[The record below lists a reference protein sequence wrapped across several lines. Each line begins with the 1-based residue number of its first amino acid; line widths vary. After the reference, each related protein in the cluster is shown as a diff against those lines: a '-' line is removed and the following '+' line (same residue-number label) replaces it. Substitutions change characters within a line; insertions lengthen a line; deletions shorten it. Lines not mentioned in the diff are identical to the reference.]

1 MMNEKEYENHL
12 FEKLLP
18 RLFKEDDVIT
28 NIQKESFDYFIHH
41 RLQRIIDEEPMIDV
55 HLDNI
60 THIQVIFSQVY
71 VDYPYIVD
79 EKRQIKYITPN
90 EARIRELTY
99 SSAVSIDVTVREFI
113 NHELKSEKVLRKIGI
128 ARIPMMINTSKC
140 NLYNKTARQRCIL
153 GECDNDTGGY
163 FIIRGKERV
172 LITQERGN
180 LNHVYI
186 FKNKAS
192 VKYSHTA
199 EIRSTSEE
207 NGHSI
212 LVQMR
217 LYASSHR
224 ITVVLPFFT
233 QEISLSTFFLI
244 LGCDESYLDE
254 LFNSLILDGETHQV
268 SVILRKIK
276 REMSIIGSPEKALQD
291 TSNYVVHSMIKENR
305 PDYISN
311 LLHTD
316 MFPHLGITSSV
327 LDKIRFLVFMLNK
340 LLQTYIGKRAQDD
353 RDHLNNKRFE
363 TAGYL
368 VSELFR
374 ALYKRLVRT
383 IEPQIQKKHDISTIL
398 SRTSLITQGLKTCF
412 ATGNWGIPKSNYI
425 RCGVSQILSRLSFNS
440 TISHL
445 RRILIP
451 IGKEGK
457 NSKIRQIHSSQYG
470 FICPSECFDPDT
482 PILMWDGSIKLA
494 KDIVVG
500 DMLIDDD
507 GKPTRV
513 RKTIAGTTEMYEI
526 KPTKNNFMN
535 HTVTSNHI
543 LTLKVR
549 KYKSVRIHRNTF
561 VATWFDKKDLRFR
574 SKEGFISKDEAQRYL
589 TTIPDDNI
597 IDITIDQYLP
607 LSDHVKK
614 HLVLFKCNG
623 IQWEK
628 QIIELDPYILG
639 MWLGDGDSKGNA
651 FYSEDIE
658 LINYWKK
665 WANDNNQ
672 DIKLIRKKNTC
683 DYNYTYQEH
692 QINDP
697 EKYRPDIHYSISGLK
712 EKLSKYNLIKNK
724 HIPKEFLVN
733 DRETRLKVLA
743 GLIDTDGSVRSNG
756 HEIRIQQGPANTRIV
771 EDALLLAQSLGFS
784 CHLNKGISKWTDK
797 KTKEKRQSTYTEL
810 YITGE
815 FIHEIPTLLPRKKL
829 NDHSQ
834 NEIAEKR
841 CSSFLQSLF
850 TIEQKGIG
858 EFVGWQLEGNGRF
871 LGKDATI
878 LHNTPEG
885 QSAGV
890 VKNFTLFSCVSTRTD
905 SSHLHNLFELHFKDL
920 LIENGNNFLLLN
932 GRIISMLNNVEEFIT
947 RFYEFKKSKL
957 FPFSISISYDKTLR
971 TLYIFSDDGRVLRPL
986 WNLRE
991 YDWDSICY
999 HMKECKW
1006 SWRKLLDN
1014 NIIVFVDSYELEN
1027 CLVAMR
1033 PQDITPNHQYAE
1045 IHPSFMFG
1053 ICTHLIP
1060 YVDHIQAPRI
1070 TYQGSMGKQAIGVY
1084 ASSNSVRCDTVVH
1097 YLQYPEKP
1105 IVHTHYSEMLGY
1117 DKLPSGNNL
1126 IVAIACYGGYN
1137 QEDSVI
1143 FNQSS
1148 IDRGVF
1154 RCFTY
1159 RTIMTEEKKRNNNS
1173 HEIIELPDK
1182 SIQNSVYNYSKLNSR
1197 GIIDVGAYV
1206 GPNDVIIGK
1215 TVFTHKKGITQK
1227 SDNSVVVRNG
1237 EEGYIDRIFESIT
1250 PDGYLMIKVKI
1261 RYLRIPEIGD
1271 KTACYHPDT
1280 DVLTSSGW
1288 KPITDISIRDKVAC
1302 LIKGKELQYL
1312 YPTEVQ
1318 SYDYNGKMYSVQSSK
1333 VDLCVTPNHRMYIGN
1348 SKRKNH
1354 GIQRADEIYGKIRS
1368 YKNNVD
1374 TWVPEKIMD
1383 KFILPAYGHL
1393 PDLEIDLEAWCVF
1406 MGIWY
1411 AEGSCTICY
1420 NDNGSIKTRKID
1432 IAANK
1437 QRVRDALEIC
1447 MEKIGLKWN
1456 LHMSRGELVKWYCSD
1471 LRLIYYLKPLSVGA
1485 INKKLPDWCFQ
1496 LDQYHSRKFI
1506 DGMVLGDGNYMKDTT
1521 TVRYYTSS
1529 IHLRDD
1535 FQRLCLHAGYGCNYY
1550 LKTVA
1555 GTKSMCLGKEIQT
1568 TADYWTLT
1576 ICKTQVN
1583 PIVNKYLS
1591 SKDIQHDQWLDYA
1604 GSVHCCTVPTD
1615 DGVIL
1620 VRRNGKPVWCGQSRS
1635 AQKGTI
1641 GMILRQEDMPFT
1653 SEGIV
1658 PDIIINPHSQPSRMT
1673 INQLLECVAAK
1684 GAVINGKYVYSTP
1697 FSQYSHDIVDT
1708 LTNDL
1713 FSCGYERHGNETMY
1727 NGLTG
1732 EMFKTQIFIGPTY
1745 YQRLKHLVGCKI
1757 HARDH
1762 GSVQSLVRQ
1771 PLEGRSKEGGL
1782 RFGEMERDC
1791 MISHGVSRF
1800 LNERLFDLSDS
1811 FKILICRSCGCI
1823 PNQANR
1829 CCYCDKE
1836 DTIYLV
1842 NMPYAC
1848 KLLFQELM
1856 AIGLKIHFRLTDN

>member
-1 MMNEKEYENHL
+1 MEEKEYENHL
-12 FEKLLP
+12 FNKLLP
-18 RLFKEDDVIT
+18 KLFKDDDVIT

-55 HLDNI
+55 YLDNMN
-60 THIQVIFSQVY
+60 HIQVIFSQVY

-99 SSAVSIDVTVREFI
+99 SSSVSIDVVIKEFT
-113 NHELKSEKVLRKIGI
+113 NHELKSEKVFRKIGI

-140 NLYNKTARQRCIL
+140 NLYNKTPQQRCVL
-153 GECDNDTGGY
+153 GECQNDTGGY

-186 FKNKAS
+186 FKQKS
-192 VKYSHTA
+192 SIKYSHTA

-212 LVQMR
+212 MIQMR
-217 LYASSHR
+217 LYPVTHR
-224 ITVVLPFFT
+224 ITIVLPFFN
-233 QEISLSTFFLI
+233 QEISLASIFLI
-244 LGCDESYLDE
+244 FGYGESDIDQL
-254 LFNSLILDGETHQV
+254 LQTLILNNDTHQI

-276 REMSIIGSPEKALQD
+276 REMNIIGSSEKALQE
-291 TSNYVVHSMIKENR
+291 TSNYIVHSMIKENR
-305 PDYISN
+305 PEYISSILN
-311 LLHTD
+311 ID
-316 MFPHLGITSSV
+316 MFPHLGITSTV
-327 LDKIRFLVFMLNK
+327 LDKVRFLVFMLNK
-340 LLQTYIGKRAQDD
+340 LLQTYIGHRAQDD

-398 SRTSLITQGLKTCF
+398 NRTSLITQGLKTCF

-425 RCGVSQILSRLSFNS
+425 RCGVSQILSRLSYNS

-470 FICPSECFDPDT
+470 FICPSE
-482 PILMWDGSIKLA
+482 
-494 KDIVVG
+494 
-500 DMLIDDD
+500 
-507 GKPTRV
+507 
-513 RKTIAGTTEMYEI
+513 
-526 KPTKNNFMN
+526 
-535 HTVTSNHI
+535 
-543 LTLKVR
+543 
-549 KYKSVRIHRNTF
+549 
-561 VATWFDKKDLRFR
+561 
-574 SKEGFISKDEAQRYL
+574 
-589 TTIPDDNI
+589 
-597 IDITIDQYLP
+597 
-607 LSDHVKK
+607 
-614 HLVLFKCNG
+614 
-623 IQWEK
+623 
-628 QIIELDPYILG
+628 
-639 MWLGDGDSKGNA
+639 
-651 FYSEDIE
+651 
-658 LINYWKK
+658 
-665 WANDNNQ
+665 
-672 DIKLIRKKNTC
+672 
-683 DYNYTYQEH
+683 
-692 QINDP
+692 
-697 EKYRPDIHYSISGLK
+697 
-712 EKLSKYNLIKNK
+712 
-724 HIPKEFLVN
+724 
-733 DRETRLKVLA
+733 
-743 GLIDTDGSVRSNG
+743 
-756 HEIRIQQGPANTRIV
+756 
-771 EDALLLAQSLGFS
+771 
-784 CHLNKGISKWTDK
+784 
-797 KTKEKRQSTYTEL
+797 
-810 YITGE
+810 
-815 FIHEIPTLLPRKKL
+815 
-829 NDHSQ
+829 
-834 NEIAEKR
+834 
-841 CSSFLQSLF
+841 
-850 TIEQKGIG
+850 
-858 EFVGWQLEGNGRF
+858 
-871 LGKDATI
+871 
-878 LHNTPEG
+878 TPEG
-885 QSAGV
+885 HSAGV
-890 VKNFTLFSCVSTRTD
+890 VKNFTLFSCVSTRMD
-905 SSHLHNLFELHFKDL
+905 SSHLHNLLEMHFKDL
-920 LIENGNNFLLLN
+920 FLDDGNTFLLLN
-932 GRIISMLNNVEEFIT
+932 GRIINMVNDVQQFIQ
-947 RFYEFKKSKL
+947 RFYEYKKSKL
-957 FPFSISISYDKTLR
+957 FPFSVSISYDEALQ
-971 TLYIFSDDGRVLRPL
+971 TLYIYSDDGRVLRPL

-991 YDWDSICY
+991 YDWDSISY
-999 HMKECKW
+999 HVKQCKW
-1006 SWRKLLDN
+1006 SWGKLVDH
-1014 NIIVFVDSYELEN
+1014 NIIVYVDSYQLEN
-1027 CLVAMR
+1027 SLVAMKIR
-1033 PQDITPNHQYAE
+1033 DITPKHDYAE
-1045 IHPSFMFG
+1045 IHPSFMFA

-1084 ASSNSVRCDTVVH
+1084 ASNNEVRCDTVVH
-1097 YLQYPEKP
+1097 CLQYPEKP
-1105 IVHTHYSEMLGY
+1105 IVHTHFSELLGY

-1159 RTIMTEEKKRNNNS
+1159 RSIMTEEKKRNNNS

-1197 GIIDVGAYV
+1197 GIIDVGTYV

-1227 SDNSVVVRNG
+1227 SDNSVVIRNG

-1271 KTACYHPDT
+1271 KTA
-1280 DVLTSSGW
+1280 
-1288 KPITDISIRDKVAC
+1288 
-1302 LIKGKELQYL
+1302 
-1312 YPTEVQ
+1312 
-1318 SYDYNGKMYSVQSSK
+1318 
-1333 VDLCVTPNHRMYIGN
+1333 
-1348 SKRKNH
+1348 
-1354 GIQRADEIYGKIRS
+1354 
-1368 YKNNVD
+1368 
-1374 TWVPEKIMD
+1374 
-1383 KFILPAYGHL
+1383 
-1393 PDLEIDLEAWCVF
+1393 
-1406 MGIWY
+1406 
-1411 AEGSCTICY
+1411 
-1420 NDNGSIKTRKID
+1420 
-1432 IAANK
+1432 
-1437 QRVRDALEIC
+1437 
-1447 MEKIGLKWN
+1447 
-1456 LHMSRGELVKWYCSD
+1456 
-1471 LRLIYYLKPLSVGA
+1471 
-1485 INKKLPDWCFQ
+1485 
-1496 LDQYHSRKFI
+1496 
-1506 DGMVLGDGNYMKDTT
+1506 
-1521 TVRYYTSS
+1521 
-1529 IHLRDD
+1529 
-1535 FQRLCLHAGYGCNYY
+1535 
-1550 LKTVA
+1550 
-1555 GTKSMCLGKEIQT
+1555 
-1568 TADYWTLT
+1568 
-1576 ICKTQVN
+1576 
-1583 PIVNKYLS
+1583 
-1591 SKDIQHDQWLDYA
+1591 
-1604 GSVHCCTVPTD
+1604 
-1615 DGVIL
+1615 
-1620 VRRNGKPVWCGQSRS
+1620 SRS

-1697 FSQYSHDIVDT
+1697 FSQHSHDVVET

-1713 FSCGYERHGNETMY
+1713 FASGYERYGNETMY

-1732 EMFKTQIFIGPTY
+1732 EMFKTKIFIGPTY

-1811 FKILICRSCGCI
+1811 FQILICRSCGCI
-1823 PNQANR
+1823 PNQASR

>member
-1 MMNEKEYENHL
+1 MDGKEYEDHI
-12 FEKLLP
+12 FTKLLP
-18 RLFKEDDVIT
+18 KLFKEDDVIT

-41 RLQRIIDEEPMIDV
+41 RLQRIIDEEPVIDV
-55 HLDNI
+55 YLDNM

-79 EKRQIKYITPN
+79 EKRQIKYIMPN

-99 SSAVSIDVTVREFI
+99 SSSVSIDVVVKEFT
-113 NHELKSEKVLRKIGI
+113 NHELKSEKVFRKIGI
-128 ARIPMMINTSKC
+128 ARIPMMIGTSRC
-140 NLYNKTARQRCIL
+140 NLHDKTFQQKCAL
-153 GECDNDTGGY
+153 GECKTDSGGY

-180 LNHVYI
+180 LNHVYV
-186 FKNKAS
+186 FKQKPS
-192 VKYSHTA
+192 IKYSHTA

-212 LVQMR
+212 MIQMR
-217 LYASSHR
+217 LYPNSHR
-224 ITVVLPFFT
+224 VTVVLPFFN
-233 QEISLSTFFLI
+233 QEISLASIFLI
-244 LGCDESYLDE
+244 LGYPEVETLFDKLVLDKDMHK
-254 LFNSLILDGETHQV
+254 I
-268 SVILRKIK
+268 SVILRKIQ
-276 REMSIIGSPEKALQD
+276 REMSIIGSSENALQE
-291 TSNYVVHSMIKENR
+291 TSNYIVHSMIKENR
-305 PDYISN
+305 PEYISN
-311 LLHTD
+311 ILNID
-316 MFPHLGITSSV
+316 MFPHLGITSTV
-327 LDKIRFLVFMLNK
+327 LDKVRFLVFMLNK
-340 LLQTYIGKRAQDD
+340 LLQTFIENRAPDD
-353 RDHLNNKRFE
+353 RDHMNNKRFE

-383 IEPQIQKKHDISTIL
+383 IEPQIQKKHDIATIL
-398 SRTSLITQGLKTCF
+398 NRTSLITQGLKTCF

-470 FICPSECFDPDT
+470 FICPSECFDPNT
-482 PILMWDGSIKLA
+482 PILMWDSSVKLA

-507 GKPTRV
+507 GNATRV
-513 RKTIAGTTEMYEI
+513 RKTIAGVTDMYEI
-526 KPTKNNFMN
+526 KPTKKNFMN

-549 KYKSVRIHRNTF
+549 LHKSFRKNKDKFTLQYFDFDNMCFKYKQFSNEIDARNYM
-561 VATWFDKKDLRFR
+561 KD
-574 SKEGFISKDEAQRYL
+574 
-589 TTIPDDNI
+589 IPDNDI
-597 IDITIDQYLP
+597 LDITIEDYESLP
-607 LSDHVKK
+607 ESLKK
-614 HLVLFKCNG
+614 HLVLFKCKG

-628 QIIELDPYILG
+628 QNVELDPYILG
-639 MWLGDGDSKGNA
+639 MWLGDGDSSGYS

-665 WANDNNQ
+665 WANDNDK
-672 DIKLIRKKNTC
+672 DIKLIRQKKL
-683 DYNYTYQEH
+683 DGYNYTYKNY

-697 EKYRPDIHYSISGLK
+697 DKYKPDIKYGVGGLK

-724 HIPKEFLVN
+724 HIPKDFLVN

-743 GLIDTDGSVRSNG
+743 GLIDTDGGVRANG
-756 HEIRIQQGPANTRIV
+756 HEIRIQQGPANTRII

-810 YITGE
+810 TITGE
-815 FIHEIPTLLPRKKL
+815 FIHEIPTLLERKKL
-829 NDHSQ
+829 NDYSH
-834 NEIAEKR
+834 NETSRKK
-841 CSSFLQSLF
+841 CSSYLQSLF
-850 TIEQKGIG
+850 TIEKKGIG
-858 EFVGWQLEGNGRF
+858 EFVGWQLEDKKGRF
-871 LGKDATI
+871 LLCDGTVS
-878 LHNTPEG
+878 HNTPEG
-885 QSAGV
+885 HSAGV
-890 VKNFTLFSCVSTRTD
+890 VKNFTLFTCVSTRMD
-905 SSHLHNLFELHFKDL
+905 SSHLHNLFEKHFNDL
-920 LIENGNNFLLLN
+920 LIEDGDSFLLLN
-932 GRIISMLNNVEEFIT
+932 GRIISMVDKVDEFIA
-947 RFYEFKKSKL
+947 RFYEFKRSKL
-957 FPFSISISYDKTLR
+957 LPFSISISYDETLKTL
-971 TLYIFSDDGRVLRPL
+971 YVFSDDGRILRPL
-986 WNLRE
+986 WNIRE

-999 HMKECKW
+999 HLKQCKW
-1006 SWRKLLDN
+1006 SWRQLLDR
-1014 NIIVFVDSYELEN
+1014 NIIVYVDSYQLEN

-1033 PQDITPNHQYAE
+1033 PHDITSEHTYAE

-1084 ASSNSVRCDTVVH
+1084 ASSNSMRCDTVVH
-1097 YLQYPEKP
+1097 CLQYPEKP
-1105 IVHTHYSEMLGY
+1105 IVHTHFSEMLGY

-1143 FNQSS
+1143 LNQSS

-1173 HEIIELPDK
+1173 HEIIEFPDP
-1182 SIQNSVYNYSKLNSR
+1182 SIQNSVSNYSKLDSR
-1197 GIIDVGAYV
+1197 GIIRVGTYV

-1215 TVFTHKKGITQK
+1215 TVFTHKKGLTQK
-1227 SDNSVVVRNG
+1227 SDNSVVIRNG
-1237 EEGYIDRIFESIT
+1237 EEGYVDRIFESIT

-1271 KTACYHPDT
+1271 KTA
-1280 DVLTSSGW
+1280 
-1288 KPITDISIRDKVAC
+1288 
-1302 LIKGKELQYL
+1302 
-1312 YPTEVQ
+1312 
-1318 SYDYNGKMYSVQSSK
+1318 
-1333 VDLCVTPNHRMYIGN
+1333 
-1348 SKRKNH
+1348 
-1354 GIQRADEIYGKIRS
+1354 
-1368 YKNNVD
+1368 
-1374 TWVPEKIMD
+1374 
-1383 KFILPAYGHL
+1383 
-1393 PDLEIDLEAWCVF
+1393 
-1406 MGIWY
+1406 
-1411 AEGSCTICY
+1411 
-1420 NDNGSIKTRKID
+1420 
-1432 IAANK
+1432 
-1437 QRVRDALEIC
+1437 
-1447 MEKIGLKWN
+1447 
-1456 LHMSRGELVKWYCSD
+1456 
-1471 LRLIYYLKPLSVGA
+1471 
-1485 INKKLPDWCFQ
+1485 
-1496 LDQYHSRKFI
+1496 
-1506 DGMVLGDGNYMKDTT
+1506 
-1521 TVRYYTSS
+1521 
-1529 IHLRDD
+1529 
-1535 FQRLCLHAGYGCNYY
+1535 
-1550 LKTVA
+1550 
-1555 GTKSMCLGKEIQT
+1555 
-1568 TADYWTLT
+1568 
-1576 ICKTQVN
+1576 
-1583 PIVNKYLS
+1583 
-1591 SKDIQHDQWLDYA
+1591 
-1604 GSVHCCTVPTD
+1604 
-1615 DGVIL
+1615 
-1620 VRRNGKPVWCGQSRS
+1620 SRS
-1635 AQKGTI
+1635 AQKGTV

-1697 FSQYSHDIVDT
+1697 FSHYSHDIVQT
-1708 LTNDL
+1708 LTDDL
-1713 FSCGYERHGNETMY
+1713 FASGYERHGYETMY

-1791 MISHGVSRF
+1791 MISHGVSKF
-1800 LNERLFDLSDS
+1800 LNERLFNLSDS

-1856 AIGLKIHFRLTDN
+1856 AIGLKIHFRLTD

>member
-254 LFNSLILDGETHQV
+254 LFHSLILDGETHQV

-549 KYKSVRIHRNTF
+549 LHKSLRKNKDKLYLQYFDFYYMCFKYKSFSNESHAKSFMENISDN
-561 VATWFDKKDLRFR
+561 DILDL
-574 SKEGFISKDEAQRYL
+574 SIEEYECL
-589 TTIPDDNI
+589 PDC
-597 IDITIDQYLP
+597 
-607 LSDHVKK
+607 VKK
-614 HLVLFKCNG
+614 HLVLFKSLG
-623 IQWEK
+623 IQWER
-628 QIIELDPYILG
+628 QNVALDPYILG
-639 MWLGDGDSKGNA
+639 MWLGDGDSSGYS

-672 DIKLIRKKNTC
+672 DIKLIKRKNTC

-697 EKYRPDIHYSISGLK
+697 EKYRPDIHYSVGGLK
-712 EKLSKYNLIKNK
+712 EKLSKYNLIRNK

-829 NDHSQ
+829 NDYSY
-834 NEIAEKR
+834 NETSRKK
-841 CSSFLQSLF
+841 CSSYLQSLF
-850 TIEQKGIG
+850 TIEKKGIG
-858 EFVGWQLEGNGRF
+858 EFVGWQLEDKKGRF
-871 LGKDATI
+871 LLCDGTVS
-878 LHNTPEG
+878 HNTPEG

-1173 HEIIELPDK
+1173 HEIIEFPDK

-1271 KTACYHPDT
+1271 KTA
-1280 DVLTSSGW
+1280 
-1288 KPITDISIRDKVAC
+1288 
-1302 LIKGKELQYL
+1302 
-1312 YPTEVQ
+1312 
-1318 SYDYNGKMYSVQSSK
+1318 
-1333 VDLCVTPNHRMYIGN
+1333 
-1348 SKRKNH
+1348 
-1354 GIQRADEIYGKIRS
+1354 
-1368 YKNNVD
+1368 
-1374 TWVPEKIMD
+1374 
-1383 KFILPAYGHL
+1383 
-1393 PDLEIDLEAWCVF
+1393 
-1406 MGIWY
+1406 
-1411 AEGSCTICY
+1411 
-1420 NDNGSIKTRKID
+1420 
-1432 IAANK
+1432 
-1437 QRVRDALEIC
+1437 
-1447 MEKIGLKWN
+1447 
-1456 LHMSRGELVKWYCSD
+1456 
-1471 LRLIYYLKPLSVGA
+1471 
-1485 INKKLPDWCFQ
+1485 
-1496 LDQYHSRKFI
+1496 
-1506 DGMVLGDGNYMKDTT
+1506 
-1521 TVRYYTSS
+1521 
-1529 IHLRDD
+1529 
-1535 FQRLCLHAGYGCNYY
+1535 
-1550 LKTVA
+1550 
-1555 GTKSMCLGKEIQT
+1555 
-1568 TADYWTLT
+1568 
-1576 ICKTQVN
+1576 
-1583 PIVNKYLS
+1583 
-1591 SKDIQHDQWLDYA
+1591 
-1604 GSVHCCTVPTD
+1604 
-1615 DGVIL
+1615 
-1620 VRRNGKPVWCGQSRS
+1620 SRS

-1708 LTNDL
+1708 LTDDL